1 MVLGIFAAVY
11 KAVTTL
17 VENRAWRV
25 STLFLFA
32 PFVMLWSGTFELLGD
47 PGATLK
53 TMTASLFDASVYN
66 PASYCNGVWDASV
79 LAGFFLLI
87 LTYFSIFH

>member
-53 TMTASLFDASVYN
+53 VMTASIFDTSVYN
-66 PASYCNGVWDASV
+66 PASYGNGVWDASV
-79 LAGFFLLI
+79 LAGFFFAYVDYPDL
-87 LTYFSIFH
+87 